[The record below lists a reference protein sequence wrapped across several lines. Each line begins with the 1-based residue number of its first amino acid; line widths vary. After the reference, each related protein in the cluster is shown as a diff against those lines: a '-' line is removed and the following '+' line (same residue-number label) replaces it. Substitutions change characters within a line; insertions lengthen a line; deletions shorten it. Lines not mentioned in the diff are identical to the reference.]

1 MAERRK
7 DKDASRLSLGTLA
20 AAGVGAAL
28 GLRRLLKPR
37 FQFAGRTVLV
47 TGGSRGLG
55 LVMARQLLKEGA
67 HVVIC
72 GREEATLER
81 AREEL
86 ERAGGEVLAIPCD
99 VRDQVQVE
107 AMVAAIHERF
117 GPVDVLI
124 NNAGIIQVGPLESMT
139 LEDFHEAMDTHLW
152 APLYTTLAVLPEM
165 KRRGQGRIVNIS
177 SVGGK
182 VSIPHLV
189 PYAASKFA
197 LVGLSDGMRAE
208 LRQDGILVTTV
219 CPGLLRTGSP
229 RNSWFKGNHEKEY
242 AWFTLGDSL
251 PFMSMNAETAARK
264 VLEACRRGDAEAL
277 VGLPAKVAAVGRA
290 LAPNLTA
297 TVSALVNRTLPQDS
311 NPDRVH
317 GTESETPL
325 TRSWLTEL
333 TRRAAERNNENE
345 VPIH

>member
-1 MAERRK
+1 MADRRK
-7 DKDASRLSLGTLA
+7 DKDASRISLGTLA

-28 GLRRLLKPR
+28 GLRRMMKPR
-37 FQFAGRTVLV
+37 FRFAGRTVLV

-55 LVMARQLLKEGA
+55 LVLARQLLKEGA
-67 HVVIC
+67 RVAIC
-72 GREEATLER
+72 AREETTLER

-86 ERAGGEVLAIPCD
+86 ERGGGEVLAIPCD

-107 AMVAAIHERF
+107 AMVATIHERF
-117 GPVDVLI
+117 GVVDVLI
-124 NNAGIIQVGPLESMT
+124 NNAGVIQVGPLESMT
-139 LEDFHEAMDTHLW
+139 LEDFRESMDTHLW

-165 KRRGQGRIVNIS
+165 KRRGSGRIVNIA
-177 SVGGK
+177 SVGGR

-229 RNSWFKGNHEKEY
+229 RNSWFKGNHEAEY
-242 AWFTLGDSL
+242 AWFTLGDSI
-251 PFMSMNAETAARK
+251 PFMSMSAETAARRI
-264 VLEACRRGDAEAL
+264 LGACQRGDAEAL
-277 VGLPAKVAAVGRA
+277 VGLPAKLGALGRT

-297 TVSALVNRTLPQDS
+297 TVSAFVNRALPQDS
-311 NPDRVH
+311 NPDRVR
-317 GTESETPL
+317 GNESETPL
-325 TRSWLTEL
+325 TQSWLTEL

-345 VPIH
+345 VPLH

>member
-1 MAERRK
+1 MADRRK

-28 GLRRLLKPR
+28 GLRRLMKPR

-55 LVMARQLLKEGA
+55 LVMARQLVKEGA
-67 HVVIC
+67 RVAIC
-72 GREEATLER
+72 AREETTLER

-86 ERAGGEVLAIPCD
+86 ERGGGEVLAIPCD

-117 GPVDVLI
+117 GVVDVLI
-124 NNAGIIQVGPLESMT
+124 NNAGVIQVGPMESMT
-139 LEDFHEAMDTHLW
+139 LEDFREAMDTHLW

-165 KRRGQGRIVNIS
+165 KRRGQGRIINIA
-177 SVGGK
+177 SVGGR

-251 PFMSMNAETAARK
+251 PFMSMNAETAARRI
-264 VLEACRRGDAEAL
+264 LAACQRGDAEAL
-277 VGLPAKVAAVGRA
+277 VGLPAKLGALGRT

-297 TVSALVNRTLPQDS
+297 SLTAFVNRSLPQDS
-311 NPDRVH
+311 NPDRVR
-317 GTESETPL
+317 GSESETPL
-325 TRSWLTEL
+325 TQSWLTEL

-345 VPIH
+345 VPLH